1 MWIGFPPSAEESRQY
16 DLSARD
22 MLHAV
27 EDALYDLRWPHF
39 RDDRFRVVANISG
52 QVFVSYGEKVT
63 IDIER
68 DGWLRVRSECSF
80 ALQWMDWGKNSSNVR
95 RFLNALENVIDEGS
109 RPRRRRQREDDDYD
123 D

>member
-1 MWIGFPPSAEESRQY
+1 MWFGFPPSAEESRHF

-39 RDDRFRVVANISG
+39 RDDRFRIVANISG
-52 QVFVSYGEKVT
+52 QMFVSYGEKV
-63 IDIER
+63 IIEIER

-80 ALQWMDWGKNSSNVR
+80 PLQWMDWGKNAGNVR
-95 RFLNALENVIDEGS
+95 RFLHALEDVLDEGS
-109 RPRRRRQREDDDYD
+109 RPRRRRRREEYDYD